1 MFLAQLVVFLY
12 SKDMQWR
19 YLPWKRIF
27 IFCVE
32 LFFGINVVLVDIWL
46 FTQSHSLSLPATT
59 TTIPTITPTP
69 STALPQAEATPT
81 GQPTIVTPT
90 RVITVQTTSSVKE
103 AFVPLGSGQTDAT
116 DWTDISGA
124 LGYIDSTS
132 YTGIKKVVLEATVS
146 IPNGNEAASIRLF
159 NKTDGHPVWS
169 SETSWA
175 GGNTQFLISQA
186 ITLDSGNKLYQVQIR
201 NQLPSMAIVTNSRIH
216 ITLQ

>member
-1 MFLAQLVVFLY
+1 
-12 SKDMQWR
+12 MQWR
-19 YLPWKRIF
+19 YLPWKRIL
-27 IFCVE
+27 IFCLE

-46 FTQSHSLSLPATT
+46 FTQSHSSSLPPATT
-59 TTIPTITPTP
+59 VIPTTTPTP
-69 STALPQAEATPT
+69 SITLPQAVAIPT
-81 GQPTIVTPT
+81 MQSTSVTPALVT
-90 RVITVQTTSSVKE
+90 TIQTTSSVKE
-103 AFVPLGSGQTDAT
+103 LFVPLGSGQTDAT

-124 LGYIDSTS
+124 LGYIDRTS

-146 IPNGNEAASIRLF
+146 IPNGNEAAWIRLF

-175 GGNTQFLISQA
+175 GGNTQFLISQP
-186 ITLDSGNKLYQVQIR
+186 ITLDSGNKLYQVQVK